1 MLLLLDELCIDEE
14 VLEDELDELLL
25 AVLPDE
31 LLFPLPIVQAVSALA
46 PHIKHTLIINE
57 SIFFIYPPPHITL
70 LLYHKTTDLSIR
82 WLASKY
88 GLSCKIMDVSIV
100 YRQK

>member
-1 MLLLLDELCIDEE
+1 LLLLLDELCIDED

-46 PHIKHTLIINE
+46 PHIKHTLINNE
-57 SIFFIYPPPHITL
+57 SIFFIHPPHITL
-70 LLYHKTTDLSIR
+70 LLYHKTPDLSIR
-82 WLASKY
+82 WLISKY

-100 YRQK
+100 YKQK